1 MAWHPWKEAAASLPT
16 WKIRLSPGL
25 QSHWFHLMLQAPVM
39 LSREGR
45 AAALARGHKVQMQHK
60 YSVRHFPALPP
71 SGCCPCCTW
80 KNKSLHNKTH
90 AHPRPRHTPAGPEP
104 STASP
109 TKLLEG
115 FCPPWSNREVYLSC
129 SQPAQ
134 ADVLLQNE
142 FPHISHPLL
151 CSWSVQT

>member
-1 MAWHPWKEAAASLPT
+1 MFPWPGIRGRRLQLPCQRGKSGSVLDFKATGSIDVTSPSNAEQGGQSSSAGTGTRSADAAQIFCQT
-16 WKIRLSPGL
+16 
-25 QSHWFHLMLQAPVM
+25 
-39 LSREGR
+39 
-45 AAALARGHKVQMQHK
+45 
-60 YSVRHFPALPP
+60 LPP

-115 FCPPWSNREVYLSC
+115 FCPPWSNWGVYLSC

-142 FPHISHPLL
+142 FPHISHPFL
-151 CSWSVQT
+151 CSWNVQS